1 MADFENT
8 ANIAYRAPTPP
19 DRRARISGIADAVDR
34 GREATHFVPFHE
46 GYCETPVVTVRDE
59 LLLYRADNG
68 RLFAELVAAGVSR
81 EQRNDEAQQQLL
93 HGLLLEKAQ
102 DPAGPIFE
110 ELERHAKQTE
120 PLLIAADGVI
130 VNGNRRLASMR
141 ELRARDPERFGD
153 FDRVSVAVLPDTM
166 SHQDIEFIESA
177 LQLAPDLKLD
187 YSWTNRRLKL
197 RDHVERLPMGEDAI
211 VAAYRFEDAS
221 AIDRELAELALAEA
235 YMRYA
240 GSPGD
245 YTLVSGMEE
254 PLTTMHR
261 ELDAFENRKV
271 IDLWTLAGFAML
283 HARDALDRAPE
294 QYFPFTRPV
303 PFEMVHWVL
312 RSLAEEEGLVEP
324 QAAGENRPVDETVVD
339 RLTPVL
345 RDVSQAER
353 LAKAVCR
360 LSDRLRADAEH
371 AIGAAQT
378 LTYLRKATQSLQ
390 KLDSAT
396 VSTTQSR
403 EIRAQL
409 LALLDYMEAF
419 PSPDGGPASGE
430 DDERKGVFGRLFGR
444 E

>member
-1 MADFENT
+1 MADTEHPSS
-8 ANIAYRAPTPP
+8 IVYRAPAPP
-19 DRRARISGIADAVDR
+19 DRSARLSGIADAVDR
-34 GREATHFVPFHE
+34 GSEATHFVPFRE
-46 GYCETPVVTVRDE
+46 GYCETPVVTIPDE
-59 LLLYRADNG
+59 MLLYRADNG

-102 DPAGPIFE
+102 DPAGPIFQ

-141 ELRARDPERFGD
+141 ELRAREPERFAD
-153 FDRVSVAVLPDTM
+153 FDNVLVAVLPDTM
-166 SHQDIEFIESA
+166 SHEDIEFIESA

-197 RDHVERLPMGEDAI
+197 RDHVERMPMGEEAI

-240 GSPGD
+240 GAPGD
-245 YTLVSGMEE
+245 YTLVGGMEE
-254 PLTTMHR
+254 PLTAMHR
-261 ELDAFENRKV
+261 ELDVFENRKV
-271 IDLWTLAGFAML
+271 TDLWTLAGFAML
-283 HARDALDRAPE
+283 YARESLDRPPE

-303 PFEMVHWVL
+303 PFELVHWVL
-312 RSLAEEEGLVEP
+312 RTLAEEEGLVAP
-324 QAAGENRPVDETVVD
+324 QAAGENRPVDQMIVD
-339 RLTPVL
+339 GLTPIL
-345 RDVSQAER
+345 RDAGNAER
-353 LAKAVCR
+353 LAKTVCA

-378 LTYLRKATQSLQ
+378 LAHLSKATKSLQ
-390 KLDSAT
+390 KLDPAT
-396 VSTTQSR
+396 VSVTQSR

-409 LALLDYMEAF
+409 LALLDYMDAF
-419 PSPDGGPASGE
+419 PSPDARRTSGE
-430 DDERKGVFGRLFGR
+430 DEDRKGMLGRLFGR